1 MDYLVIQKSISNVFL
16 HIIILLIIICQFI
29 YAGNLIELD
38 GFTMYSNDYGEIV
51 KDTWV
56 WIDTDRDS
64 IAECYRFDEDG
75 HLAINYKDRYGKTTN
90 DKGQLIENNEVI
102 RKMLSNGEILNKKDS
117 PSNGILDFLGNII
130 NNNVKSEKDKWTGKT
145 YEVNVYETNG
155 IDETIDE
162 TIDGT
167 VLYGKNNNKDDI
179 DILNGEVAESGI
191 IYSSGKPSKISDGV
205 NEDREIIAGKD
216 FRKFITS
223 KNKCDEK
230 IAETY
235 IYGGSRWNDVLVLNG
250 NGSSVKFKLDKENYI
265 RFEVAHQTHG
275 EETKDTD
282 ITLDMYID
290 GVLVD
295 SFDEFVDSSPQV
307 VEEYLEEAKTI
318 ELKVNIKEGSFGR
331 KVYIRNGRFRKV
343 KIKDY

>member
-1 MDYLVIQKSISNVFL
+1 MYGVFEKQKRISFIFL
-16 HIIILLIIICQFI
+16 HIILLLIIICHLT
-29 YAGNLIELD
+29 YAGNLIETD
-38 GFTMYSNDYGEIV
+38 GFTMYTNDYGEIV

-64 IAECYRFDEDG
+64 IAECFRFDKDG
-75 HLAINYKDRYGKTTN
+75 HLAINYKDRYGKETN
-90 DKGQLIENNEVI
+90 EKGQLIENNEVI
-102 RKMLSNGEILNKKDS
+102 RKMLSNGKILKKKDS
-117 PSNGILDFLGNII
+117 PSNGIFEFLEDIK
-130 NNNVKSEKDKWTGKT
+130 NNNPKYEKDRWTGKT

-155 IDETIDE
+155 IDETIN
-162 TIDGT
+162 GQ

-179 DILNGEVAESGI
+179 DILNGEVAESGV

-205 NEDREIIAGKD
+205 KVDREIIAGKD
-216 FRKFITS
+216 FRKLIVS

-230 IAETY
+230 VAEVY
-235 IYGGSRWNDVLVLNG
+235 IYGGSRWEDVLVLNG
-250 NGSSVKFKLDKENYI
+250 NGASVKFKLDKENYI

-275 EETKDTD
+275 EETRDTD
-282 ITLDMYID
+282 ITLDMYVD

-307 VEEYLEEAKTI
+307 VEEYLEDAKDV

-331 KVYIRNGRFRKV
+331 KVYIRNGRFRRV
-343 KIKDY
+343 KMKDY

>member
-1 MDYLVIQKSISNVFL
+1 MGCLSIHKKSIRIFL
-16 HIIILLIIICQFI
+16 HMVICIGIAANITFAGTLL
-29 YAGNLIELD
+29 EVD
-38 GFTMYSNDYGEIV
+38 GAMMYSNDYGEMA

-56 WIDTDRDS
+56 WIDTDKDS
-64 IAECYRFDEDG
+64 IAECYRFDKDG
-75 HLAINYKDRYGKTTN
+75 HLALNYKDKYGKSTN
-90 DKGQLIENNEVI
+90 EKGQLIENNEVI
-102 RKMLSNGEILNKKDS
+102 KKMLSNGKILKKKDS
-117 PSNGILDFLGNII
+117 PSNGILEFLGNII
-130 NNNVKSEKDKWTGKT
+130 NNSVKSEKDKWTGKT

-155 IDETIDE
+155 IDETIN
-162 TIDGT
+162 GQ

-191 IYSSGKPSKISDGV
+191 IYSSGKLSEISDGV
-205 NEDREIIAGKD
+205 KVDREIVAGKD

-235 IYGGSRWNDVLVLNG
+235 IYGGSKWNDVLVLNG
-250 NGSSVKFKLDKENYI
+250 NGASVKFKLDKENYI

-282 ITLDMYID
+282 ITLDMFVD
-290 GVLVD
+290 GVLVN

-307 VEEYLEEAKTI
+307 VEEYLEDAKTI
-318 ELKVNIKEGSFGR
+318 ELKVNIKDGSFGR

-343 KIKDY
+343 KIKDN